1 MLLLYLLYGL
11 GVGQHMSSKKD
22 NKFNIYAGSVMGLIV
37 AAIVII
43 LAYQILTH
51 LNKSETEGNWEKYSD
66 SDITLDWY
74 VNFSWF
80 VQGWGEN
87 LVSRA
92 ITDETGVNINFITP
106 VGDESDKMDALIASD
121 SLPDLI
127 TLGWWQPQINE
138 MIEGDMVYAL
148 NDLADKYDPYFYEV
162 ADKNVVEWYTQE
174 DGNIYCYPN
183 SSYTPDDLEEHDNI
197 PSNQTFL
204 VRKDIY
210 EALGSPDMSTPE
222 GFSQA
227 VRKAKEM
234 YPTVNGE
241 PLIPIGAHPFDST
254 GCVSFDQYLQ
264 NFLAIPWEKDGM
276 YYDRYTDP
284 EYIKWLK
291 MFRKLGKDGYLTTD
305 IFVDNRTQMSEKIAN
320 GRYFCMIYQRTD
332 LADQQKILY
341 ERDPN
346 SIYIAVDGPKNANG
360 DDPVLPSNG
369 ITGWTVTLISKNCKD
384 PERAIAFLDYMISE
398 RGQEL
403 IYLGVEGV
411 TYDNVDGKI
420 KIRPEVKYILNSDR
434 ETYDS
439 IYGADDTYWMLQ
451 NNVMQLKWGL
461 EMEEP
466 LKQMAEWTYPYTTYL
481 GQYEMQMFSSNA
493 VKQAYDNCNRL
504 WGVTLKEL
512 LLADSDEEFDKILES
527 YKEKRE
533 SNGFSMVI
541 DEETKQ
547 MRRNKEKLGIK

>member
-1 MLLLYLLYGL
+1 
-11 GVGQHMSSKKD
+11 
-22 NKFNIYAGSVMGLIV
+22 MGLIV